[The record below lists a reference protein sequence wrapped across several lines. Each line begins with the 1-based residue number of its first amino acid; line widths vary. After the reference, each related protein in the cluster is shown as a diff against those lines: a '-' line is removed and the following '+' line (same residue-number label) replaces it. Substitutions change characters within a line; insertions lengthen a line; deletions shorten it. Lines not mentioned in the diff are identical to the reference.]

1 MSLRDLRLALQ
12 SLSDQSLADSRR
24 LDDTYYFI
32 LEKVSILRQTISS
45 LQELSG
51 LTKELHDNFESG
63 AEELVDDIKG
73 QVESSENFETQQ
85 KQIAALEERL
95 KAGKEKADALTARL
109 AEAKERVDAR
119 AKTEVQW
126 AARGKRM
133 SLPVSVLNQVADVAC
148 RTSTNILGHSRLLR
162 RCHLDIGSLSPAQT
176 DPR

>member
-1 MSLRDLRLALQ
+1 MSLRDLRDALQ
-12 SLSDQSLADSRR
+12 SLSEQSLTDSRR

-32 LEKVSILRQTISS
+32 LEKVSVLRQTITS

-63 AEELVDDIKG
+63 AEELIDDIKG
-73 QVESSENFETQQ
+73 HVESSDNFEAQQ

-109 AEAKERVDAR
+109 AEAKERVDAK

-126 AARGKRM
+126 AARRKRM
-133 SLPVSVLNQVADVAC
+133 SLPAS
-148 RTSTNILGHSRLLR
+148 
-162 RCHLDIGSLSPAQT
+162 
-176 DPR
+176 